1 MASVGQ
7 PYGGGVYADVSG
19 VGSSLTIRDTT
30 IAHNLAWDQASSG
43 GVRGGGA
50 YVVIGDSAP
59 VIIERVLFQSN
70 QANATFEIAGAGL
83 WLRVNAG
90 SVAWVNDSQFIYNQ
104 AISSATPQVA
114 GTGLDVVTFSGW
126 ARLRRNTLYINQSQT
141 GTGDQL
147 QIAASETSQL
157 RVGETVVAGGDQGVG
172 AVAFDTATVDLT
184 NLTVVNNAVEGIYV
198 RLADPT
204 ATASLHNSIA
214 YGNGFDLTLQP
225 GAGTIANSHNLVGID
240 PVFIHPSGYNFRL
253 SAGSPAENAGT
264 NTPPAVLG
272 DADCDGG
279 VRVIAGTVDMG
290 AYEGVDVLFSD
301 GFALRT
307 RRWSDVVGD

>member
-1 MASVGQ
+1 
-7 PYGGGVYADVSG
+7 
-19 VGSSLTIRDTT
+19 
-30 IAHNLAWDQASSG
+30 
-43 GVRGGGA
+43 
-50 YVVIGDSAP
+50 VVIGDSAP

-70 QANATFEIAGAGL
+70 QANATVEIAGAGL
-83 WLRVNAG
+83 YLRVNAG
-90 SVAWVNDSQFIYNQ
+90 AVAWVNDSQFIYNQ
-104 AISSATPQVA
+104 AISSASPQVL
-114 GTGLDVVTFSGW
+114 GTGLYVEAQSGW
-126 ARLRRNTLYINQSQT
+126 ARLRRNTMYINQSQT
-141 GTGDQL
+141 GTGEQL
-147 QIAASETSQL
+147 EVIAWETSQV
-157 RVGETVVAGGDQGVG
+157 RVGDTVVAGGDEGVG
-172 AVAFDTATVDLT
+172 AVAFDTATLDLT
-184 NLTVVNNAVEGIYV
+184 NLTVVNNAGRGLYFG
-198 RLADPT
+198 LNDPT
-204 ATASLHNSIA
+204 PSASLHNSIA

-240 PVFIHPSGYNFRL
+240 PVFIHPAGYNFRL

-272 DADCDGG
+272 DADCDGA